1 MIGLVVD
8 STADLPVEFYEKNN
22 VKMVP
27 LTTRFGET
35 VYRDWYDLKPLEFY
49 KLLREGNVIS
59 KTSQPTPQQFVEAYN
74 ELAKQGAEAIISLHI
89 SSKLSGTVNSAEVA
103 RNQVDIPVHII
114 DSKFIGGG
122 IAFILLKLIE
132 MRDKNSSLEEMLTT
146 AREMISKIHCLG
158 YLETLKYLEV
168 GGRIGK
174 AQSFLGTMLDLKPIL
189 TIEDGIVAP
198 YRRERGTKKA
208 LKSMVQGFQELSSGL
223 SNIFVSLAHADAPDR
238 LQEVKTMLQEVV
250 PRTKFVL
257 EQEIGSVLGTY
268 VGPGAIFLIW
278 YGD

>member
-8 STADLPVEFYEKNN
+8 STADLPLDFYEKNR

-27 LTTRFGET
+27 LTTRFEDK

-49 KLLREGNVIS
+49 KLLREASTIS
-59 KTSQPTPQQFVEAYN
+59 KTSQPTPQEFIDAYEELKNQGVEAV
-74 ELAKQGAEAIISLHI
+74 ISLHI
-89 SSKLSGTVNSAEVA
+89 SAKLSGTVNSAEVA
-103 RNQVDIPVHII
+103 REQVDIPVYVI

-132 MRDKNSSLEEMLTT
+132 MRDRNASLEEMLTT
-146 AREMISKIHCLG
+146 AREMISKIQCLG
-158 YLETLKYLEV
+158 YLETLKYLEM

-189 TIEDGIVAP
+189 AIEDGIIAP
-198 YRRERGTKKA
+198 FRRERGTKKA
-208 LKSMVQGFQELSSGL
+208 LKSMVQGFQELSMNL
-223 SNIFVSLAHADAPDR
+223 KNIYISLAHADAFER
-238 LQEVKTMLQEVV
+238 LQELKAMLQEVA
-250 PRTKFVL
+250 PRAQFVL

-268 VGPGAIFLIW
+268 AGPGAIFLIW